1 LIKIIINATSKLYR
15 TYKYIY
21 IYIYIYIYYKR
32 GYIIK
37 DGGSV

>member
-1 LIKIIINATSKLYR
+1 MQLVNYIGLI
-15 TYKYIY
+15 IY
-21 IYIYIYIYYKR
+21 IYIYIYKR